1 MRLKGG
7 MIVKKKFI
15 INTLL
20 VSFMCL
26 FFLGASIA
34 NADEIKI
41 QAVNELLSSR
51 FPIERYRVFT
61 SSNKG
66 FFALFTSDMF
76 VNALNGFSELLF
88 EATKFLWQLFDYT
101 VKELYTMN
109 ILDRLNTIISSL
121 TGNMWDSFKANY
133 VGIILTFSI
142 LYIAKTFFIEGAK
155 TAFIQFGKIFIV
167 LLISGIWFPRS
178 SEYLSTM
185 NDYSF
190 ALQAEVI
197 SIAGQTDATSSL
209 GANKG
214 NDGSLDTASSN
225 EQATN
230 IIRNELFKQVVYQPF
245 LLLNYGTVDKNKI
258 NDYYKDI
265 KNKDIPKGNDGEYLL
280 SKEFNALEDKE
291 KMSVLDE
298 LADKNHYLTGDA
310 AAYKV
315 IISIISLVGVFLY
328 GLPITAIAGLN
339 MILQLM
345 AIVYSYILPIV
356 ALISLFPKYSNGLVN
371 SILNIAK
378 IFLGKGFL
386 GLLVLIFSL
395 VNLTIDLLI
404 PPSSS
409 VTAIV
414 NTLVKGAIYYLSWK
428 YRDKIIETVVNSIT
442 QHKATNNMNF
452 DMKQFNQ
459 SMDEFATG
467 ELTPNLDIADKL
479 EDIGLDVA
487 LNVATE
493 GMYGVASEAGAISN
507 QEQEREQENDDVM
520 DVNVVSSD
528 LETEGEQEL
537 EGEFTEI
544 NSDEIETLPE
554 TEDSFNETEDPVVID
569 IDDAEINVDETGS
582 ETGSETTENVDIP
595 DVGVNADI
603 DGEAGGTASETSH
616 ETAGQMAAYVPGQA
630 NDSKAVAQLIDQRIQ
645 VLQNAPTTNTYNH
658 QENKQEATI
667 YNNSTQTKHE
677 TNDYSKEFHQ
687 KLRVLRSA

>member
-1 MRLKGG
+1 
-7 MIVKKKFI
+7 
-15 INTLL
+15 
-20 VSFMCL
+20 MCL

-61 SSNKG
+61 SSDKG
-66 FFALFTSDMF
+66 FFGLFTSDMF
-76 VNALNGFSELLF
+76 VNALNGLSELLF

-109 ILDRLNTIISSL
+109 ILDRLNTIISRL
-121 TGNMWDSFKANY
+121 TGNMWNSFKANY

-178 SEYLSTM
+178 SEYLLTM

-467 ELTPNLDIADKL
+467 ELTPNLDLADKL

-493 GMYGVASEAGAISN
+493 GMYSIASEAGAISN
-507 QEQEREQENDDVM
+507 QEQENDDVM

-528 LETEGEQEL
+528 LGTENEQEL
-537 EGEFTEI
+537 EGEFKEI
-544 NSDEIETLPE
+544 NNDELNNVSD
-554 TEDSFNETEDPVVID
+554 TEDDDNPIIIE
-569 IDDAEINVDETGS
+569 IDDADIIVG
-582 ETGSETTENVDIP
+582 ETGSETTENIDIP

-603 DGEAGGTASETSH
+603 DGETGGTTSETSH
-616 ETAGQMAAYVPGQA
+616 ETAGQMDAYVPGQA

-658 QENKQEATI
+658 QENKQEASI